1 MGQPGLIQA
10 EIKQADLKRRKHMRE
25 IPLHLMLIPGIV
37 IVVIF
42 CYIPILG
49 LVMGFQRFIPAK
61 GIFGS
66 PWVGLGN
73 FKYLINLPGTFQ
85 VLYNTVFIATMKIVA
100 GIVAPVSVALLL
112 NEVRFSPFKRTVQ
125 TVIYMPYFLS
135 WIILSG
141 VVIDILSPSQGI
153 VGQFLSSIGIKPVFF
168 LADEGWFPF
177 IMVITD
183 VWKHFGFGTI
193 VYLAALTGIDP
204 TYYEA
209 ALIDGAGRW
218 KQTLHITLPGI
229 APIVML
235 MTTLALGNVLNAG
248 FDQIFNLYSPAVY
261 RTGDIIDTMIYRMG
275 IVDAQFGV
283 ATAMGIFRSV
293 VSFIFVSGSYFLAY
307 RLTGYRVF

>member
-1 MGQPGLIQA
+1 
-10 EIKQADLKRRKHMRE
+10 
-25 IPLHLMLIPGIV
+25 
-37 IVVIF
+37 
-42 CYIPILG
+42 
-49 LVMGFQRFIPAK
+49 
-61 GIFGS
+61 
-66 PWVGLGN
+66 
-73 FKYLINLPGTFQ
+73 
-85 VLYNTVFIATMKIVA
+85 
-100 GIVAPVSVALLL
+100 
-112 NEVRFSPFKRTVQ
+112 
-125 TVIYMPYFLS
+125 MPYFLS

-141 VVIDILSPSQGI
+141 VIIDILSPSEGI
-153 VGQFLSSIGIKPVFF
+153 IGQVMSEMGMKPVFF
-168 LADEGWFPF
+168 LANETWFPY

-183 VWKHFGFGTI
+183 VWKNFGFGTI

-218 KQTLHITLPGI
+218 KQTLYITLPGI

-293 VSFIFVSGSYFLAY
+293 VSFFFVSISYILAY

>member
-1 MGQPGLIQA
+1 MGNPGLAQA
-10 EIKQADLKRRKHMRE
+10 KVQQADLRRRKHMRE

-61 GIFGS
+61 GILGS
-66 PWVGLGN
+66 PWVGWGN

-85 VLYNTVFIATMKIVA
+85 VLYNTVFIATMKIAA
-100 GIVAPVSVALLL
+100 GIVIPVGIALLL
-112 NEVRFSPFKRTVQ
+112 NEVRYSPFKRTVQ
-125 TVIYMPYFLS
+125 TVVYMPYFLS

-141 VVIDILSPSQGI
+141 VIIDILSPSEGI
-153 VGQFLSSIGIKPVFF
+153 VGQLLTMMGVKPVFF
-168 LADEGWFPF
+168 LANESWFPY

-183 VWKHFGFGTI
+183 VWKNFGFGTI

-229 APIVML
+229 SPIVML

-293 VSFIFVSGSYFLAY
+293 VSFIFVSVSYFLAY

>member
-1 MGQPGLIQA
+1 MGNPGLAQA
-10 EIKQADLKRRKHMRE
+10 KVQQADLRRRKHMRE
-25 IPLHLMLIPGIV
+25 TPLHLMLIPGIV

-61 GIFGS
+61 GILGS
-66 PWVGLGN
+66 PWVGWGN

-85 VLYNTVFIATMKIVA
+85 VLYNTVFIATMKIAA
-100 GIVAPVSVALLL
+100 GIVIPVGIALLL
-112 NEVRFSPFKRTVQ
+112 NEVRYSPFKRTVQ
-125 TVIYMPYFLS
+125 TVVYMPYFLS

-141 VVIDILSPSQGI
+141 VIIDILSPSEGI
-153 VGQFLSSIGIKPVFF
+153 VGQLLTMMGVKPVFF
-168 LADEGWFPF
+168 LANESWFPY

-183 VWKHFGFGTI
+183 VWKNFGFGTI

-229 APIVML
+229 SPIVML

-293 VSFIFVSGSYFLAY
+293 VSFIFVSVSYFLAY

>member
-1 MGQPGLIQA
+1 MGQPGLAQA
-10 EIKQADLKRRKHMRE
+10 KAKRGTLRRRKTMRE
-25 IPLHLMLIPGIV
+25 LPLHLMLVPGIV
-37 IVVIF
+37 VVVIF
-42 CYIPILG
+42 SYIPILG

-61 GIFGS
+61 GILGS

-73 FKYLINLPGTFQ
+73 FRYLINLPGTFQ
-85 VLYNTVFIATMKIVA
+85 VLYNTVFIASMKIAA
-100 GIVAPVSVALLL
+100 GIVVPVGIALLL
-112 NEVRFSPFKRTVQ
+112 NEVHWSPFKRTVQ

-141 VVIDILSPSQGI
+141 VIIDILSPSQGL
-153 VGQFLSSIGIKPVFF
+153 VGQFLSKLGIKPVFF
-168 LADEGWFPF
+168 LAHEGWFPYV
-177 IMVITD
+177 MVITD
-183 VWKHFGFGTI
+183 VWKNFGCTI
-193 VYLAALTGIDP
+193 VYLAALTSIDP

-218 KQTLHITLPGI
+218 KQTRYITLPGI

-293 VSFIFVSGSYFLAY
+293 VSFVFVSGSYYLAY